1 VTSINA
7 TLTCDHRVIDGVI
20 GAKWL
25 NALRAILEQPDQL
38 VS

>member
-1 VTSINA
+1 
-7 TLTCDHRVIDGVI
+7 VIDGVI

-25 NALRAILEQPDQL
+25 NALRGILEQPDRL